1 MNGIRITIHHHQSL
15 TPTRHHQLMRPDG
28 YRSKRAKARI
38 GKPNWNSMMYKQT
51 EIKEY
56 FNDFIND
63 QGAEWIVENRDDL
76 HYHAFNTDYYII
88 GTWQASQWLG
98 AHAFEC
104 IGIIR
109 DYEMDNFGEVSTD
122 FSDPEKVV
130 NMYAYIVGETVVQDY
145 LNRLEELA

>member
-1 MNGIRITIHHHQSL
+1 
-15 TPTRHHQLMRPDG
+15 MRPWWFLVETPRG
-28 YRSKRAKARI
+28 VLVNLTRNRT
-38 GKPNWNSMMYKQT
+38 MYKQT
-51 EIKEY
+51 EIREY
-56 FNDFIND
+56 FDDFIND
-63 QGAEWIVENRDDL
+63 QDPEWIVDNRDDL
-76 HYHAFNTDYYII
+76 HDHAFNTDYYII
-88 GTWQASQWLG
+88 GTWKAEQWLG

-130 NMYAYIVGETVVQDY
+130 NMYTYIVGEGIVYEY